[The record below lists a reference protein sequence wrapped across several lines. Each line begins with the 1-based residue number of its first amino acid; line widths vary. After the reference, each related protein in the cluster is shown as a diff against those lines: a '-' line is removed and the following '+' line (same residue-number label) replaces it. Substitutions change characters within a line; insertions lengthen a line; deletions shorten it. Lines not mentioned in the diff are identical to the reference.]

1 MDGLYATFVILIFTV
16 PSIVCI
22 LLGSVLLLKKKGSWK
37 LMFAIGFVGLAF
49 PWILFNTSSIFGPNK
64 FIGEYHAV
72 DEFDNQIEI
81 ELRRN
86 GDFQINVTPC
96 SINTINGTWEY
107 IDEFASIL
115 IYVDG
120 YDFEFYLNRADEY
133 ELESDIFSECCN
145 LTRLKVEK

>member
-22 LLGSVLLLKKKGSWK
+22 LMGSVLLLKKKSSWK

-49 PWILFNTSSIFGPNK
+49 PWILFNTSSIFGHNK

-86 GDFQINVTPC
+86 VDFQINVKPC
-96 SINTINGTWEY
+96 SINTIHGTWEY

-120 YDFEFYLNRADEY
+120 YDVEFYLNRDDEY
-133 ELESDIFSECCN
+133 ELESDISSECCN
-145 LTRLKVEK
+145 LTRFKVEK